1 MVHAAA
7 AAVVMLHGAREGVGQ
22 VIGVTRKRD
31 VVLGTCFC
39 RCSHFCVMGVIQE
52 CPKPPPLLYPVHVS
66 CMSCPDGGMH
76 VVVVHMVYIVCKPVT
91 GPPPP
96 PQDAGLKSGNKNPM
110 YVLYCTIQYVWPRA
124 LGEKGVCAGINV
136 MRYSQLC

>member
-52 CPKPPPLLYPVHVS
+52 YSKPPPLLYPVHVS

-76 VVVVHMVYIVCKPVT
+76 VVVVHMVYANRSQDH
-91 GPPPP
+91 PPPFP
-96 PQDAGLKSGNKNPM
+96 G
-110 YVLYCTIQYVWPRA
+110 R
-124 LGEKGVCAGINV
+124 GIEE
-136 MRYSQLC
+136 RQ